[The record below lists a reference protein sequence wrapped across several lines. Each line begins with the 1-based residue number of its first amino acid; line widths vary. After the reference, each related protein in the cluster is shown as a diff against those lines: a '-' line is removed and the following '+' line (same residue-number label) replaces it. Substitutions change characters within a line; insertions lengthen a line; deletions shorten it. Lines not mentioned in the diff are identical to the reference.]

1 MKLKIQRVLMAKCVR
16 NGHQISFRK
25 KKVRTYS
32 PDRSGNPYGAR
43 GLRPPPRKIAAKS
56 RTDAERIPMGEAPQN
71 SAINVVNLPRETFP

>member
-25 KKVRTYS
+25 KKDRTYS

-43 GLRPPPRKIAAKS
+43 GRQATRPVRLQRRAGRILKEIRKVKLLKTLQLMS
-56 RTDAERIPMGEAPQN
+56 
-71 SAINVVNLPRETFP
+71 